1 LKCRN
6 PARLRVMRRAVHIAP
21 ILFLT
26 GPQSHFGLARDAIAA
41 LARDAVFHDPA
52 VSRPTCHIAA
62 DA

>member
-1 LKCRN
+1 
-6 PARLRVMRRAVHIAP
+6 MRRAVHIAP